1 MKLKELLLVVHL
13 LVGFHFILHAQNHL
27 VVYPAPDE
35 VDLKKD
41 FTVIKSAKW
50 EKSGNGWT
58 FIR

>member
-41 FTVIKSAKW
+41 FTVKVREVGKEW
-50 EKSGNGWT
+50 Q
-58 FIR
+58 